1 MDESIHID
9 LSNNVSDLV
18 YNSIATVIR
27 PSNEQLPPLG
37 SGTAENKII
46 EWRLSH
52 PSGTKKQR
60 KDDTGLSYPTIRK
73 CLSIVK

>member
-18 YNSIATVIR
+18 YNSIVTVIR
-27 PSNEQLPPLG
+27 TRNEQRSPLG
-37 SGTAENKII
+37 SGTAENKIK

-52 PSGTKKQR
+52 PSDTKKQR
-60 KDDTGLSYPTIRK
+60 KDDT
-73 CLSIVK
+73 

>member
-27 PSNEQLPPLG
+27 PSNGQLPPLG
-37 SGTAENKII
+37 SGTAENKIK
-46 EWRLSH
+46 EWQLSH
-52 PSGTKKQR
+52 PSH
-60 KDDTGLSYPTIRK
+60 
-73 CLSIVK
+73 